1 MCPDTDKTLK
11 KANGASRPGAF
22 GVSERAASA
31 HSSRP
36 EASPWAQLPSGLTP
50 AARFAPP
57 TPLRVLRPS
66 KVSELKHSSYNFVIK
81 SISLL
86 SPWMDAGGGGAGVLI
101 LLLIKFL
108 GGSA

>member
-66 KVSELKHSSYNFVIK
+66 KVSELKHSSYNFVMQIHFVT
-81 SISLL
+81 LPL
-86 SPWMDAGGGGAGVLI
+86 DGCWWRWGRGVDTSPG
-101 LLLIKFL
+101 
-108 GGSA
+108 